1 MIGEG
6 RVEPMRSVVIK
17 NTHLRYQEV
26 GSGPPLLFLDAEDSY
41 GLREPFIEALS
52 HNFRVIAPQHPGF
65 DGAAEPQWLKTIGD
79 LAYFSLE
86 AREALKLGPVPVVG
100 ASLGGWLA
108 AEIALRNPAAFS
120 SLSLLAPLGLRVPG
134 VPFGDIF
141 LWTPPETVRNTFH
154 DEAIVA
160 KVLAR
165 EPTGEEVRAALQS
178 RYTTTRLTWNPRFY
192 SPELMRWT
200 ERLRAPTQLIWGQQ
214 DMIAPIAVAKAW
226 TEAAPTAQL
235 STLQGCGHLPHVEH
249 PHAVADKIAS
259 FIREAK

>member
-1 MIGEG
+1 
-6 RVEPMRSVVIK
+6 VEPMRSVVIK
-17 NTHLRYQEV
+17 NTRLRYQEV
-26 GSGPPLLFLDAEDSY
+26 GSGPPLLFLDAEDTF
-41 GLREPFIEALS
+41 GLREPFIEALAR
-52 HNFRVIAPQHPGF
+52 HFRVIAPRHPGF
-65 DGAAEPQWLKTIGD
+65 DGEAEPTWLKTIGD
-79 LAYFSLE
+79 LAFFYLE
-86 AREALKLGPVPVVG
+86 AMEALKLGPVPVVG

-120 SLSLLAPLGLRVPG
+120 SMSLLAPLGLRVPG
-134 VPFGDIF
+134 LPFGDIF

-165 EPTGEEVRAALQS
+165 DHTPEDVRAALQS
-178 RYTTTRLTWNPRFY
+178 RYATTRLSWNPRFY

-200 ERLRAPTQLIWGQQ
+200 ERLRAPTQLIWGQE

-226 TEAAPTAQL
+226 TGALPNAHLVSLPA
-235 STLQGCGHLPHVEH
+235 CGHLPHVEH
-249 PHAVADKIAS
+249 PQVVAEKIAS

>member
-17 NTHLRYQEV
+17 NTGLRYQEV
-26 GSGPPLLFLDAEDSY
+26 GSGPPLLLLDAEDSY

-52 HNFRVIAPQHPGF
+52 HDFRVIAPRHPGF
-65 DGAAEPQWLKTIGD
+65 DGQAEPQWLKSIGD
-79 LAYFSLE
+79 LAFFYLE
-86 AREALKLGPVPVVG
+86 ALEALKLGPVPVVG

-120 SLSLLAPLGLRVPG
+120 SMSLLAPLGLRVPG

-165 EPTGEEVRAALQS
+165 EHTGEEVKAALQS
-178 RYTTTRLTWNPRFY
+178 RYTTTRLTWSPRFF
-192 SPELMRWT
+192 SPELTRWT
-200 ERLRAPTQLIWGQQ
+200 ERLRAPTQIIWGEE
-214 DMIAPIAVAKAW
+214 DLIAPIAVAEVW
-226 TEAAPTAQL
+226 TDALPAARL
-235 STLQGCGHLPHVEH
+235 VRLKGCGHLPHVEQ
-249 PHAVADKIAS
+249 PLAVAQEIAS
-259 FIREAK
+259 FIQGGQ

>member
-1 MIGEG
+1 MES
-6 RVEPMRSVVIK
+6 MRSVVIK
-17 NTHLRYQEV
+17 NTSLRYQEI

-52 HNFRVIAPQHPGF
+52 RNFRVIAPRHPGF
-65 DGAAEPQWLKTIGD
+65 DGQAEPAWLKTIGD
-79 LAYFSLE
+79 LAFFYLE
-86 AREALKLGPVPVVG
+86 VLEALKLGPVPVVG
-100 ASLGGWLA
+100 ASLCGWLA

-120 SLSLLAPLGLRVPG
+120 TMSLLAPLGLRVPG

-141 LWTPPETVRNTFH
+141 VWTPPETVRNTFH
-154 DEAIVA
+154 DETIVA

-165 EPTGEEVRAALQS
+165 DHSPEDVRVALQS
-178 RYTTTRLTWNPRFY
+178 RYATTRLTWNPRFY

-200 ERLRAPTQLIWGQQ
+200 ERLRAPTQLIWGEQ

-226 TEAAPTAQL
+226 TEALPNAHLVSLLA
-235 STLQGCGHLPHVEH
+235 CGHLPHVEH
-249 PHAVADKIAS
+249 PHAVAEKIAS

>member
-1 MIGEG
+1 M
-6 RVEPMRSVVIK
+6 EPMRSVVVK
-17 NTHLRYQEV
+17 NTSVRYQEV
-26 GSGPPLLFLDAEDSY
+26 GSGPPLLLLDAEDSHE
-41 GLREPFIEALS
+41 LREPFIEALA
-52 HNFRVIAPQHPGF
+52 HDFRVIAPRHPGF
-65 DGAAEPQWLKTIGD
+65 DGQAEPGWLKTIGD
-79 LAYFSLE
+79 LAFFYLE
-86 AREALKLGPVPVVG
+86 VLEALKLGPVPVVG

-108 AEIALRNPAAFS
+108 AEIALRDPSAFS
-120 SLSLLAPLGLRVPG
+120 SMSLLAPLGLRVPG

-165 EPTGEEVRAALQS
+165 EHTGEEIRAALQS
-178 RYTTTRLTWNPRFY
+178 RYATTRLTWNPRFY

-200 ERLRAPTQLIWGQQ
+200 ERLRAPMQLIWGQE

-226 TEAAPTAQL
+226 TDALPTAQL
-235 STLQGCGHLPHVEH
+235 SALEGCGHLPHVEH
-249 PHAVADKIAS
+249 PQTVAQVIAS

>member
-79 LAYFSLE
+79 LAYFYLE
-86 AREALKLGPVPVVG
+86 AMEALKLGPVPVVG

>member
-17 NTHLRYQEV
+17 NTGLRYQEV
-26 GSGPPLLFLDAEDSY
+26 GSGPPLLFLDAEDSF

-52 HNFRVIAPQHPGF
+52 HNFRVIAPRHPGF
-65 DGAAEPQWLKTIGD
+65 DGQAEPTWLKAIGD
-79 LAYFSLE
+79 LAFFYLE
-86 AREALKLGPVPVVG
+86 AMEALKLGPVPVVG

-108 AEIALRNPAAFS
+108 AEIALRDPTAFS
-120 SLSLLAPLGLRVPG
+120 CMSLLAPMGLRAPG

-154 DEAIVA
+154 DEAVVA
-160 KVLAR
+160 RVLAK
-165 EPTGEEVRAALQS
+165 EHTPDEVRAALQS
-178 RYTTTRLTWNPRFY
+178 RYATTRLTWNPRFY

-200 ERLRAPTQLIWGQQ
+200 ERLRAPMQLIWGEQ
-214 DMIAPIAVAKAW
+214 DRIAPIAVAKAW
-226 TEAAPTAQL
+226 TEALPAARLVRLPA
-235 STLQGCGHLPHVEH
+235 CGHLPHVEH
-249 PHAVADKIAS
+249 PQLVAQEIAS

>member
-1 MIGEG
+1 
-6 RVEPMRSVVIK
+6 MRSVVIK
-17 NTHLRYQEV
+17 NTGLRYQEV

-52 HNFRVIAPQHPGF
+52 RNFRVIAPRHPGF
-65 DGAAEPQWLKTIGD
+65 DGQAEPDW
-79 LAYFSLE
+79 
-86 AREALKLGPVPVVG
+86 LGPVPVVG

-120 SLSLLAPLGLRVPG
+120 SMSLLAPLGLRVPG
-134 VPFGDIF
+134 LPFGDIF

-165 EPTGEEVRAALQS
+165 ELAPEDVRAALQS
-178 RYTTTRLTWNPRFY
+178 RYATTRLTWNPRFY

-200 ERLRAPTQLIWGQQ
+200 ERLRAPTQLIWGEQ

-226 TEAAPTAQL
+226 TEALPNAHLVSLLA
-235 STLQGCGHLPHVEH
+235 CGHLPHVEH
-249 PHAVADKIAS
+249 PHAVAEKIAS